1 MKFYDYAHA
10 PSPRKVR
17 LLIAEK
23 GLAIPT
29 VAVDLRERA
38 QQRPDFLAVNPGATV
53 PVLEL
58 DDGTRLTE
66 SLAICHYLEAV
77 HPEPNLMGRDARE
90 RALVLMWN
98 DILTLEGYLALQEVL
113 RNEHPAFA
121 GRPLPGLAS
130 YEQIPALAARG
141 RKRADAFFAKLEA
154 HLETSPFVAAERFT
168 YADIVAFVYT
178 GFAERALGELPTAA
192 RPRLRRWYETLA
204 ARPAI
209 AASP

>member
-1 MKFYDYAHA
+1 MKLYDYPQA

-17 LLIAEK
+17 LFVAEK
-23 GLAIPT
+23 GLQIPT
-29 VAVDLRERA
+29 EIVDLRARA
-38 QQRPDFLAVNPGATV
+38 QQREDFLAVNPGATV

-66 SLAICHYLEAV
+66 SLAICDYLDALF
-77 HPEPNLMGRDARE
+77 PERNLMGATPRE

-98 DILTLEGYLALQEVL
+98 DIQTFEGYLAIQEVL

-130 YEQIPALAARG
+130 YEQIPALAERG
-141 RKRADAFFAKLEA
+141 RKRADAFFDRLDA
-154 HLETSPFVAAERFT
+154 HLQSRQFIASDRFT
-168 YADIVAFVYT
+168 YADIVGYVYT
-178 GFAERALGELPTAA
+178 GFAQRTLGAPPAA
-192 RPRLRRWYETLA
+192 NRPGLARWHDAVA

-209 AASP
+209 AAAG